1 MTITY
6 ERGSARLVELGLSV
20 DIVADALRRADVD
33 STACSVLDPPILEG
47 LLRWGRTTKYL
58 REGLLP
64 LGWTF
69 DNPRNLARTISPG
82 GDFAIVVAT
91 GNERTGLADVEA
103 GTRHHKGY
111 ATERAVIANG
121 QLTLDLGDLLR
132 VAPFDRA
139 AGTGADAEQPTM
151 WLLLFCVDE
160 DAFRA
165 ELSLP
170 AAIDNGRI
178 TQWSERILLPVIAR
192 RPGLDRPLDAN
203 PAVTDPAGGRAIDW
217 QGSPALA
224 DAAAARSTVG
234 AR

>member
-6 ERGSARLVELGLSV
+6 ERGAARLAELGLSV
-20 DIVADALRRADVD
+20 DIVADALRRADAD
-33 STACSVLDPPILEG
+33 SAACSVLDPPILEG

-69 DNPRNLARTISPG
+69 DNPRNLARTISP
-82 GDFAIVVAT
+82 DNHFAIVVAT
-91 GNERTGLADVEA
+91 GNDRTGLADYEA

-111 ATERAVIANG
+111 ATERAIIANG

-132 VAPFDRA
+132 VVPFDRT
-139 AGTGADAEQPTM
+139 AGSADAEQPTM

-160 DAFRA
+160 DGFRA

-178 TQWSERILLPVIAR
+178 TQWSERILLPVISR
-192 RPGLDRPLDAN
+192 QPGIDAA
-203 PAVTDPAGGRAIDW
+203 PAVHRAGEGAAVGLGVEWSNSPSPAEDPAG
-217 QGSPALA
+217 
-224 DAAAARSTVG
+224 RSTAG